1 VTQITSTRR
10 LRLRDRRTWSLTN
23 THSTRQ
29 EDDTADAA
37 DDTLASSL
45 RAAPTETYPRIAA
58 LAGELLAGTAAAR
71 ERWFVDVLL
80 AGANSTP
87 RP

>member
-1 VTQITSTRR
+1 MVV
-10 LRLRDRRTWSLTN
+10 TN

-37 DDTLASSL
+37 DDTLA
-45 RAAPTETYPRIAA
+45 RAC
-58 LAGELLAGTAAAR
+58 G
-71 ERWFVDVLL
+71 LL
-80 AGANSTP
+80 AGATGTP